1 MTQAHHIRP
10 WSEGGPTDLANLVLL
25 CRKHHRVIHGSEW
38 TITMIH
44 GLPHFIPPK
53 WVDRTQAPMRNV
65 LRS

>member
-1 MTQAHHIRP
+1 
-10 WSEGGPTDLANLVLL
+10 L
-25 CRKHHRVIHGSEW
+25 CHKHHRVIHGSEW

-44 GLPHFIPPK
+44 GQPHFIPPK